1 MVIFIPLRMIW
12 ITRVGA
18 IPGKYAAGGVWGN
31 ATLEVKRDG
40 IFVETWHFKTSR
52 TAKLKMTDRREAAG
66 VMKEGTG
73 SHHTTCISFSARN
86 RPCDILSLTP

>member
-73 SHHTTCISFSARN
+73 SHGILFVHSSCPL
-86 RPCDILSLTP
+86 RPR